1 MKLLLASQKLHRAK
15 GNTSVY
21 TMRHLRDL
29 LQKVIYV
36 PSFEFNEGHNQ
47 SHRNGMVPHECTE
60 LCFYSRLYYVQ
71 GPAKLKG

>member
-1 MKLLLASQKLHRAK
+1 
-15 GNTSVY
+15 
-21 TMRHLRDL
+21 MRHLRDL

-36 PSFEFNEGHNQ
+36 PYFEFNEGHDQ

-60 LCFYSRLYYVQ
+60 LCFCSGLYYVQ